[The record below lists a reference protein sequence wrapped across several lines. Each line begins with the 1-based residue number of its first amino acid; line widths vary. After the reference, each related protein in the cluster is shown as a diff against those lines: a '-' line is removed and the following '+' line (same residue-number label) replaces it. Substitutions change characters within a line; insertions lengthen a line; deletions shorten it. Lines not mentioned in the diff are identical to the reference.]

1 MSEELAFATDAAII
15 TRLGRELVAKQ
26 ETALIELVKNGFDAD
41 ATKVD
46 VVFEG
51 FGPSAALEV
60 RDNGSG
66 MTRRELIQGF
76 MRLASDLKVQS
87 PRSPRFGRRRAGR
100 KGIGRFAAQR
110 LGDRLVL
117 TTRTEAAPA
126 ALRLNVDWRQFVHGR
141 RLEDVRVSLDEVP
154 TTDAPGTTIRIEIL
168 RDFWSEA
175 QTKRCWRGVLALQ
188 QPFPVAPVINRDDA
202 DPGFSVR
209 ILQSGSIFE
218 DEYVVANMQTEI
230 LDHLHAVIEMKVDD
244 KGRAS
249 WCLSKN
255 QFGPV
260 RDWVP
265 IHHDHR
271 EAVWPPPYEHLK
283 NAAMKAYYAVLD
295 PTMLP
300 SLVYTRVRDVLSD
313 EGGIRLYRNG
323 FRVIPYGDPDDDWLR
338 LDEAYAKRSMLAP
351 IANRNF
357 FGVVEL
363 DDADGNQFEEHTSR
377 EGLIESPA
385 FLELKELASS
395 VLVTAG
401 TQMAGDRGRKTFAG
415 RASRPSVKNPLSDFS
430 ALRAAAGAAREAA
443 ERAAQEKR
451 TPAAE
456 AAAKQAAETVN
467 LVEKKQEEV
476 EAAQIQLADE
486 AAVLRFLATLGMT
499 TSEFSHETSMTF
511 DAFRLD
517 FKCVFDVAVRARS
530 NDLEFGDQAARA
542 QAMLNRLDTLTSYLN
557 ALAAARAL
565 RSIRPVSLSKT
576 VDRFERGISAQAK
589 SQEIELTID
598 TPPYDGL
605 FTRPM
610 HEAELASILLNFYT
624 NAVKAMKRSKGRR
637 RILIEADRTGD
648 LDPHVRIRFSDTG
661 DGIPDENKERIFD
674 AFFTTRTAPPAG
686 ASDTEHA
693 SGSGLGLWIVS
704 QIASNAGGEVSLA
717 EPPPGF
723 STCFEVLLPP
733 EEENVE

>member
-1 MSEELAFATDAAII
+1 VRRVIEAGPYGAYMSEELAFETDAAII

-66 MTRRELIQGF
+66 MTRRELIHGF

-117 TTRTEAAPA
+117 TTRTEAARA
-126 ALRLNVDWRQFVHGR
+126 TLRLNVDWRQFVPGR
-141 RLEDVRVSLDEVP
+141 RLEDVRVNLDEIP
-154 TTDAPGTTIRIEIL
+154 INDAPGTTIRIEIL

-188 QPFPVAPVINRDDA
+188 QPFPVAPVINKDNA

-209 ILQSGSIFE
+209 ILQSESIFK
-218 DEYVVANMQTEI
+218 DEYVVTNMQTEI

-271 EAVWPPPYEHLK
+271 DGASPPPYEQLK

-295 PTMLP
+295 PTLLP

-401 TQMAGDRGRKTFAG
+401 TQMAEDRGRKTFAG
-415 RASRPSVKNPLSDFS
+415 RASRPSVKSPLSDFS
-430 ALRAAAGAAREAA
+430 ALRAAAGAAKEAA

-456 AAAKQAAETVN
+456 AAAKQAAETRQSCR
-467 LVEKKQEEV
+467 KK
-476 EAAQIQLADE
+476 A
-486 AAVLRFLATLGMT
+486 GG
-499 TSEFSHETSMTF
+499 SGS
-511 DAFRLD
+511 
-517 FKCVFDVAVRARS
+517 RS
-530 NDLEFGDQAARA
+530 N
-542 QAMLNRLDTLTSYLN
+542 
-557 ALAAARAL
+557 
-565 RSIRPVSLSKT
+565 
-576 VDRFERGISAQAK
+576 
-589 SQEIELTID
+589 
-598 TPPYDGL
+598 
-605 FTRPM
+605 
-610 HEAELASILLNFYT
+610 
-624 NAVKAMKRSKGRR
+624 
-637 RILIEADRTGD
+637 
-648 LDPHVRIRFSDTG
+648 
-661 DGIPDENKERIFD
+661 
-674 AFFTTRTAPPAG
+674 TTRR
-686 ASDTEHA
+686 
-693 SGSGLGLWIVS
+693 
-704 QIASNAGGEVSLA
+704 
-717 EPPPGF
+717 
-723 STCFEVLLPP
+723 
-733 EEENVE
+733 